1 MQRYDAFC
9 SAVTRALRDATA
21 GERAAVG
28 RELREHLEDHAAALI
43 EGGMD
48 AEDAATCNRL
58 IDDYCK
64 THNIDYETC
73 NYLLKFVN

>member
-1 MQRYDAFC
+1 MNNNQRQLIFIAKAYPDLYRILMEINPFAFDNTP
-9 SAVTRALRDATA
+9 S
-21 GERAAVG
+21 
-28 RELREHLEDHAAALI
+28 
-43 EGGMD
+43 MD